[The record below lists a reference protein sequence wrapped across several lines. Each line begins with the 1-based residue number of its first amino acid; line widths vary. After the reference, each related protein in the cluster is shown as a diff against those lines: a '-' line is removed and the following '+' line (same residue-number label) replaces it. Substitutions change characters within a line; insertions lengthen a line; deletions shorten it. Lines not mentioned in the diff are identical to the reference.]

1 MSIEKRLPM
10 ADEERLIDFKEVA
23 RLLGNISERTVRRLI
38 AAGELPKPVK
48 VLSVPR
54 LYRSDVLGYLQ
65 RLKDKRGGDR

>member
-1 MSIEKRLPM
+1 MSIEKRLSVG
-10 ADEERLIDFKEVA
+10 DDERLIDFKEVA

-65 RLKDKRGGDR
+65 RLKDKRGGGR